1 MATNPHDTISN
12 IYPNF
17 RVNFTM
23 NTVEQA
29 HYFGSSG
36 FYGTVTA
43 VFRCLVGGGA
53 YCFKC
58 LLLFLFAEQI
68 RTRRMMRTQRVSITG
83 KWKMQTEL

>member
-1 MATNPHDTISN
+1 
-12 IYPNF
+12 
-17 RVNFTM
+17 M

-43 VFRCLVGGGA
+43 VFRCVGVGAA

-68 RTRRMMRTQRVSITG
+68 RGRMRRRTQRVSITG